1 MAKSIN
7 DFKSNFV
14 GGTRKNRFRITGNFP
29 YGGAFNIF
37 QVMAASLPQNN
48 LYVVEYDYRGRK
60 LKLPG
65 DRTYASQ
72 GSSIWE
78 VAILDDANTNPSQ
91 IWSKLHDWSNNINN
105 HTSNTGDQITPS
117 SYKANGWVVEQLDLN
132 CSNVLKTVR
141 LYGCW
146 PISVG
151 EIALDMRVPNE
162 FVTFNVAFSFDYID
176 Q

>member
-1 MAKSIN
+1 MAQSIN
-7 DFKSNFV
+7 DFKTNFV
-14 GGTRKNRFRITGNFP
+14 GGTRKNRFRVTGNFP
-29 YGGAFNIF
+29 SGGAFNIF
-37 QVMAASLPQNN
+37 QVMATSFPQNN

-78 VAILDDANTNPSQ
+78 VTILDDTNANPSE
-91 IWSKLHDWSNNINN
+91 IWSKMHDWSNNIND
-105 HTSNTGDQITPS
+105 HVSNTGDQISPS
-117 SYKANGWVVEQLDLN
+117 SYKANGWKVEQLDLN
-132 CSNVLKTVR
+132 CTNVLKTVN
-141 LYGCW
+141 LFGCW